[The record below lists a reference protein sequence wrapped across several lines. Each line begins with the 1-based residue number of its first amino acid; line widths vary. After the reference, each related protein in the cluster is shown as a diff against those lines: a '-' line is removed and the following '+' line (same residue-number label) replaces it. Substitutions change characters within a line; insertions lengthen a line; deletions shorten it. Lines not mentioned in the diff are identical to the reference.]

1 MLHILLL
8 ILKIIGLI
16 ILILLGLLILAA
28 ALLIFSPVCYRVRL
42 SAGETLESLEG
53 EAGFHWLFHLL
64 SGEFFFD
71 NGEVRWWFRAGWRRF
86 GNERDASA
94 GSDSTKVQKTEG
106 ADKTKEKKRR
116 EDDRKPPVTEKMEK
130 EPVREEVKTENVQN
144 APPVNVKQNTGK
156 NVKLSDR
163 PKKSSKKDKTL
174 GGRITK
180 WIEKIKYTF
189 QKICDKIKSLDRKR
203 ERLQAFITNEIHKK
217 AFSRLVREIRRFF
230 GFLRPVRLEADIT
243 FGCKDPAYTG
253 YILAWLSMVYPMI
266 GEYTDIHPDFENRI
280 FRGRI
285 YAEGKF
291 RIIYAVIFAWNML
304 WDKNVR
310 ITFRHIRKF
319 RL

>member
-1 MLHILLL
+1 MNSFSGKLQKYVTIIWYEVDVEEDSIGIFTRLN
-8 ILKIIGLI
+8 IGKISLTNAE
-16 ILILLGLLILAA
+16 LVK
-28 ALLIFSPVCYRVRL
+28 ALFL
-42 SAGETLESLEG
+42 SKGKKDNR
-53 EAGFHWLFHLL
+53 GFYTENPYGIDDKKQHEIALQW
-64 SGEFFFD
+64 
-71 NGEVRWWFRAGWRRF
+71 
-86 GNERDASA
+86 DA
-94 GSDSTKVQKTEG
+94 
-106 ADKTKEKKRR
+106 
-116 EDDRKPPVTEKMEK
+116 MEK
-130 EPVREEVKTENVQN
+130 
-144 APPVNVKQNTGK
+144 G
-156 NVKLSDR
+156 LHD
-163 PKKSSKKDKTL
+163 SKF
-174 GGRITK
+174 
-180 WIEKIKYTF
+180 W
-189 QKICDKIKSLDRKR
+189 
-203 ERLQAFITNEIHKK
+203 AFITNEIHKK